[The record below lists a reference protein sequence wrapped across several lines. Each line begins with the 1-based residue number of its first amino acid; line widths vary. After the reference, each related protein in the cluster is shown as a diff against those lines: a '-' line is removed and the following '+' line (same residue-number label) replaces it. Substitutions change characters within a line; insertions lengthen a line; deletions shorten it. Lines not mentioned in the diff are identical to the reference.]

1 MIAAVATSED
11 RSCHFTEAGSLPTGA
26 KWFTA
31 DSPRRSLVCTENL
44 MRVDDVMESPKL
56 AE

>member
-1 MIAAVATSED
+1 LSRYGM
-11 RSCHFTEAGSLPTGA
+11 SLLA
-26 KWFTA
+26 
-31 DSPRRSLVCTENL
+31 VCTENL